1 MKKMRHKMMME
12 KRADGGKVPMDADYK
27 ESKGP
32 AKAKSY
38 TADSNVEREAKDE
51 QDGGEMKQGGRVKKR
66 ADGGKVEGCAPK
78 MRLDR
83 AKRKSGGRVG
93 SDMAP
98 FSSAHGA
105 KAVVDH
111 KTDD

>member
-1 MKKMRHKMMME
+1 MKMRHK
-12 KRADGGKVPMDADYK
+12 KADGGKVPENADYK
-27 ESKGP
+27 ESKGS
-32 AKAKSY
+32 AKTKSY
-38 TADSNVEREAKDE
+38 SAPSNVESEAKDE
-51 QDGGEMKQGGRVKKR
+51 EDGGEMKKGGRVKKR